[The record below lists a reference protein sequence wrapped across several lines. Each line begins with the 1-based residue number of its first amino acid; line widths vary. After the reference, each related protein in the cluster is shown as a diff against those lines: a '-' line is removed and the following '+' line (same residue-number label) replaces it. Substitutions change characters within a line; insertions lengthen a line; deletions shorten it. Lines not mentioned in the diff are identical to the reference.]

1 MIQVMNYRIVEV
13 MHEHLHHVMFFI
25 INFGILNLNVSKRK
39 FHLFYARYLVF
50 IPVVFFLCG
59 ICPMFFR
66 LIFDDM
72 ERNHLRKNLRNN
84 LFFKNSNYF
93 QIAFFLIY
101 DFCKKNTYSQKL
113 RGLTSTT
120 HHGNIKLQNH
130 NKNLNIRY
138 PQLKRG
144 SLYNSHSFVLSRE
157 RLPTPPQLHYHRLA
171 QHQLYTPCVPFT
183 SASDDFCSPS
193 CTLSPPG
200 GNTPLKSFASP

>member
-72 ERNHLRKNLRNN
+72 ERIKEIIYFLKTRVSI
-84 LFFKNSNYF
+84 SNYF
-93 QIAFFLIY
+93 QIAFFLNLR
-101 DFCKKNTYSQKL
+101 FLQKEEL
-113 RGLTSTT
+113 FSKVKRF
-120 HHGNIKLQNH
+120 
-130 NKNLNIRY
+130 NLN
-138 PQLKRG
+138 
-144 SLYNSHSFVLSRE
+144 N
-157 RLPTPPQLHYHRLA
+157 
-171 QHQLYTPCVPFT
+171 
-183 SASDDFCSPS
+183 PS
-193 CTLSPPG
+193 WQYKT
-200 GNTPLKSFASP
+200 TKSQ